1 MLFSKTFHSQHAVFN
16 GYPLSCKPL
25 CMSGDLATII
35 RSLFQKFI
43 TLRGIINRHNVRVM
57 NNLSRWYLNLNND
70 NPKLWASSLA
80 NPKSI
85 WYANEDSLQE
95 WGKQHGINI
104 NVVNIKFY
112 NKSWA
117 ALGSQWSLDGPL
129 QSRGPPED
137 CLGGHGL

>member
-117 ALGSQWSLDGPL
+117 ALGCQWSLGGPL
-129 QSRGPPED
+129 HSRGPPED
-137 CLGGHGL
+137 CLGAHGS